1 MLMNIFELVHDAINK
16 KKQTIVNIKYKKIYL
31 IYIISL
37 KNLQLKTLAVIYLWS
52 ICTSEYC
59 SLYHQ
64 YHIVQDVPKESL

>member
-37 KNLQLKTLAVIYLWS
+37 KNLQLKTLAVIYL
-52 ICTSEYC
+52 
-59 SLYHQ
+59 
-64 YHIVQDVPKESL
+64 